1 MTKKIKILV
10 VDDEPKI
17 RMFIRANLEAR
28 GYELYLAQDG
38 VEAVETAGRVLPD
51 VIVLDV
57 NMPRMDGIEACRRIR
72 EWADMPIIILSVRG
86 DEKDK
91 VRALDEGADDYV
103 TKPFGIE
110 ELLARIR
117 VALRHS
123 AGVTTTAPVFTAG
136 DLEVDLSK
144 HAVKRSGRIVKLT
157 RTEYELLAYLVS
169 NCGKVLTHR
178 ELLHNVWG
186 SEYGEESEAIFAGAG
201 VKNATPENIDLLI
214 AAREKV
220 TGERAEYFPPIG
232 SEDYLFGMLGLPY
245 SEPSTPKLYAGLLP
259 YTPKLEPEPMPGD
272 ILADVPEYL
281 RRKIWEQQ

>member
-1 MTKKIKILV
+1 MIEDQNQMAKKIRILV
-10 VDDEPKI
+10 IDDEPKI

-28 GYELYLAQDG
+28 GYEVHLAQDG
-38 VEAVETAGRVLPD
+38 IEAIEAAERVLPE

-117 VALRHS
+117 VALRRS
-123 AGVTTTAPVFTAG
+123 AGTTVAALLFTAG

-144 HAVKRSGRIVKLT
+144 RVVKRRGQILKLT
-157 RTEYELLAYLVS
+157 GTEYELLAYLVS
-169 NCGKVLTHR
+169 NSGKVLTHR

-186 SEYGEESEAIFAGAG
+186 PEYGDE
-201 VKNATPENIDLLI
+201 
-214 AAREKV
+214 REYV
-220 TGERAEYFPPIG
+220 RVFIG
-232 SEDYLFGMLGLPY
+232 Q
-245 SEPSTPKLYAGLLP
+245 
-259 YTPKLEPEPMPGD
+259 
-272 ILADVPEYL
+272 L
-281 RRKIWEQQ
+281 RRKIEDDPSNPRFVVTEPRIGYRFVKPE

>member
-1 MTKKIKILV
+1 MAPLFTSDCLLHCRAKREAENLMAKKTKILV

-28 GYELYLAQDG
+28 GYEVYLAQDG
-38 VEAVETAGRVLPD
+38 VEAVEMAGRVLPD

-57 NMPRMDGIEACRRIR
+57 NMPRMDGIEACRQIR
-72 EWADMPIIILSVRG
+72 EWADIPIIILSVRG

-117 VALRHS
+117 VALRHYT
-123 AGVTTTAPVFTAG
+123 GITNDVPIFTAG
-136 DLEVDLSK
+136 ELEVDFSK
-144 HAVKRSGRIVKLT
+144 RVVKRNGQIVKLT
-157 RTEYELLAYLVS
+157 RTEYGLLAYLAS

-186 SEYGEESEAIFAGAG
+186 
-201 VKNATPENIDLLI
+201 PD
-214 AAREKV
+214 
-220 TGERAEYFPPIG
+220 
-232 SEDYLFGMLGLPY
+232 Y
-245 SEPSTPKLYAGLLP
+245 SE
-259 YTPKLEPEPMPGD
+259 E
-272 ILADVPEYL
+272 IEYVRTFITQL
-281 RRKIWEQQ
+281 RRKIEDDPSNPQFIVTEPRIGYRFVKPE